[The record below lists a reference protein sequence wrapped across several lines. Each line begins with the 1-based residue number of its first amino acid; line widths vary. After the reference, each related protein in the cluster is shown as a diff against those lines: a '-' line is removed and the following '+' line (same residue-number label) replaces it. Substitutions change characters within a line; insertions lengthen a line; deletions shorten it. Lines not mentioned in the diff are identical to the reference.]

1 MQRAPLHR
9 RFDDLLHDEADK
21 QRHADFVHPERE
33 RLGQAEVR
41 LGHGVGPHERDR
53 HPQRQAEEPVHRA
66 VNGVRRMLPMVVTVQ
81 RDVMRGG
88 HVASHCVALV
98 WLAWRRITPEST
110 VVPERATASKNSSSP
125 ATSTSMKALSWSK

>member
-1 MQRAPLHR
+1 RL
-9 RFDDLLHDEADK
+9 DDLLHEEADK

-33 RLGQAEVR
+33 RLRQAEVR
-41 LGHGVGPHERDR
+41 LGQGVGPHERDS
-53 HPQRQAEEPVHRA
+53 HPQRQAEEPLHRA
-66 VNGVRRMLPMVVTVQ
+66 AHGVRCVLPLVVTLQ

-98 WLAWRRITPEST
+98 WLSWRRIVPEST
-110 VVPERATASKNSSSP
+110 VVPERATAWKKSSSP